1 MRLTAN
7 EIERTLTAAWGRQ
20 AYVNRYR
27 LAGNRG
33 AWVAE
38 DHNGHHLDLSIR
50 WCEDGKARFE
60 LAEGDWPE
68 SPDPWA
74 EALAEAA
81 EKARSYFT
89 SRHDGAALKR
99 LPRALAIAET
109 QNWQPL
115 GDRLDTWFMPSQ
127 GTEGVVY
134 RVNGSCSCPDYTEN
148 GVRWCKHRQ
157 ARALAKCA
165 AGILRDRIGA
175 GDAAGG
181 DAPVTEGPHED
192 QHSTH
197 GQPQRIDVI
206 VGYAAD
212 NARALPR
219 INGNGQLV
227 AFQADGTET
236 DAPAPDLPELYRW
249 LQEHGYTPA
258 GFQWLGWE
266 HGLRQ
271 RRQSYALQAAR

>member
-1 MRLTAN
+1 MKLTAN
-7 EIERTLTAAWGRQ
+7 EVESTLTAAWGRQ

-27 LAGNRG
+27 LAGNRD

-38 DHNGHHLDLSIR
+38 DHNGRHLDLSIR
-50 WCEDGKARFE
+50 WCEDGQARFE
-60 LAEGDWPE
+60 PVRGDWPE

-74 EALAEAA
+74 EVLAEAA
-81 EKARSYFT
+81 EKARSFFA
-89 SRHDGAALKR
+89 SRHDSAALKR
-99 LPRALAIAET
+99 LPRALAIAGA

-134 RVNGSCSCPDYTEN
+134 RVNGHCTCPDYTDN
-148 GVRWCKHRQ
+148 GVKWCKHRQ

-175 GDAAGG
+175 GSA
-181 DAPVTEGPHED
+181 DAPVAED
-192 QHSTH
+192 ERPSP
-197 GQPQRIDVI
+197 GQARRIDVI

-219 INGNGQLV
+219 INGNGQLL
-227 AFQADGTET
+227 AFRADGAET
-236 DAPAPDLPELYRW
+236 DTPVQTLPELYRW
-249 LQEHGYTPA
+249 LQERGYAPA

-266 HGLRQ
+266 HGLRR
-271 RRQSYALQAAR
+271 RRQSYTLEAAH

>member
-1 MRLTAN
+1 MKLTAN
-7 EIERTLTAAWGRQ
+7 EVERRLTAAWGRQ

-27 LAGNRG
+27 LAGNRD

-60 LAEGDWPE
+60 PAQGDWPE
-68 SPDPWA
+68 NPDPWA

-134 RVNGSCSCPDYTEN
+134 RVNGTCSCPDHTEN
-148 GVRWCKHRQ
+148 GVKWCKHRQ

-175 GDAAGG
+175 GSADAS
-181 DAPVTEGPHED
+181 VTEDEHPA
-192 QHSTH
+192 HS
-197 GQPQRIDVI
+197 QPQRIDLTVA
-206 VGYAAD
+206 YAAD
-212 NARALPR
+212 DARVLPR

-227 AFQADGTET
+227 AFQADGTDTE
-236 DAPAPDLPELYRW
+236 APAQTLPELYRW
-249 LQEHGYTPA
+249 LQERGYVPA

-271 RRQSYALQAAR
+271 RRESYTLESAH